1 MKKLLISTFAAAVM
15 LLFGGVTEVN
25 GDPLTYEVVGDTVSV
40 VKCDNKASGELVIP
54 SSYEGKP
61 ITSIGFR
68 AFSRCSSVTSVTIPD
83 SVTSIGRSAF
93 DSCRSLTSVTIPD
106 GVTSIEDWAFEVC
119 SSLESVRA
127 SPWAASRRCSNVKSR
142 AISPRQPE
150 VPKWMGDFTAWE
162 SGWPSAGSGQLFQS
176 NAFLLMA

>member
-1 MKKLLISTFAAAVM
+1 MFTPPMAFLWRMLKAITGVGASRFVSSGSRPACCKISAVARA
-15 LLFGGVTEVN
+15 N
-25 GDPLTYEVVGDTVSV
+25 SRPKNRVSWPMTT
-40 VKCDNKASGELVIP
+40 SGRLP
-54 SSYEGKP
+54 W
-61 ITSIGFR
+61 IGEFLR
-68 AFSRCSSVTSVTIPD
+68 RNSDF
-83 SVTSIGRSAF
+83 
-93 DSCRSLTSVTIPD
+93 
-106 GVTSIEDWAFEVC
+106 
-119 SSLESVRA
+119 SVRA